1 MLQTLEPELLQS
13 FVAIAETGSFTE
25 AAKRIHRTQSA
36 VSMQI
41 KRLED
46 LLGRPVF
53 LRTGRSVSPTPD
65 GELLLGHA
73 RRILRAHREAIAAFD
88 GSALEG
94 TVRIGTPDQYASLFL
109 PDILAAFAVEHPRVH
124 VEVVCDISINLKQR
138 LEAETLDLALL
149 TCGHGQESGVIVL
162 DEPLVWAGSARHC
175 VHEQVPVPLALFETG
190 CIYRRCAVDGLTE
203 MGRPYRLA
211 YTSMSLAAI
220 EAALRAGLAVSAIPR
235 FAVRDGLR
243 ILGEREGFPPLTNFQ
258 VALLKRPHAASP
270 VLDRLEEHV
279 IEAFLGGSAA
289 VAAGPRTGLCGA
301 MPKTAAL
308 AGCGEQAAACPP
320 A

>member
-41 KRLED
+41 KRLEE

-53 LRTGRSVSPTPD
+53 LRNGRSVSPTPD

-73 RRILRAHREAIAAFD
+73 RRILRAHREALAAFD

-124 VEVVCDISINLKQR
+124 VEVICDISVNLKQR
-138 LEAETLDLALL
+138 FEAETLDLALL
-149 TCGHGQESGVIVL
+149 TCGHGLEGGVIVL

-175 VHEQVPVPLALFETG
+175 VHEEVPVPLALFETG
-190 CIYRRCAVDGLTE
+190 CIYRRCALEGLTE
-203 MGRPYRLA
+203 LGRPYRLA

-243 ILGEREGFPPLTNFQ
+243 ILGEREGYPPLTNFQ
-258 VALLKRPHAASP
+258 VALLKRPRAASP

-279 IEAFLGGSAA
+279 IEAFLSGPASLVASPRGGSGPPPLRAA
-289 VAAGPRTGLCGA
+289 APGV
-301 MPKTAAL
+301 
-308 AGCGEQAAACPP
+308 CGEDAAACP
-320 A
+320 AD